1 VENGGL
7 CVKNYTPIPRMQNE
21 TLPFAPRR
29 VDIFCRV
36 VDNLGDAG
44 VCWRLARQL
53 RDEYACNVQ
62 LIIDLLAPFSVI
74 EPHVDQSLNTQRIDG
89 IDLIVWSHFVDECRA
104 DLVIEAFACD
114 PPEIYVAS
122 MAQRAKKPLWIN
134 LEYLSAEPWVDG
146 VHGLPSPHRTLQLTK
161 YFFVPG
167 FSEQSGGLL
176 CERSVRSAIVES
188 PIKAAM
194 ADAGHAAVRIFALV
208 YPQAPLHAVVAGFRA
223 AQRSVDISLAAPNA
237 DDQAAWPTLHRVRQV
252 EFDALLSR
260 FDVLIVRGEDSFVRA
275 QLAGKPMLW
284 HVYPTADGAHIA
296 KLDAWLD
303 HYCAALDAETA
314 RVYRAAAHALVRPLD
329 GEALV
334 ASFAAFATSLSALR
348 LHAIRWQSALVQKT
362 SLVERLMALYRD
374 KSTD

>member
-1 VENGGL
+1 
-7 CVKNYTPIPRMQNE
+7 MQIE
-21 TLPFAPRR
+21 TLHSAPRR

-53 RDEYACNVQ
+53 RDEYECDIQ
-62 LIIDLLAPFSVI
+62 LVIDLLTPFCVI
-74 EPHVDQSLNTQRIDG
+74 EPNIDHARMTQRIRG
-89 IDLIVWSHFVDECRA
+89 IDVIMWPHFADACHA

-114 PPEIYVAS
+114 PPDAYVES
-122 MAQRAKKPLWIN
+122 MALRARKPLWIN

-176 CERSVRSAIVES
+176 RESAVHATNAEQTN
-188 PIKAAM
+188 
-194 ADAGHAAVRIFALV
+194 DAGIQDAMPPPTRLFVFA
-208 YPQAPLHAVVAGFRA
+208 YPHAPLRAVAAGFAA
-223 AQRSVDISLAAPNA
+223 AQRSVEISLAAANIDAHP
-237 DDQAAWPTLHRVRQV
+237 DWPTLDTVPQD
-252 EFDALLSR
+252 EFDALLAR

-284 HVYPTADGAHIA
+284 HIYPTTDGAHIV

-303 HYCAALDAETA
+303 RYCVALDAETA
-314 RVYRAAAHALVRPLD
+314 RIYRAAAHALVTPRRFPRCAATAQP
-329 GEALV
+329 GEI
-334 ASFAAFATSLSALR
+334 S
-348 LHAIRWQSALVQKT
+348 WQKKRAC
-362 SLVERLMALYRD
+362 
-374 KSTD
+374 